1 MRPLSRNQTGETIK
15 NLYAFLA
22 EYRTRSISL
31 FRVLRGR
38 TKKAG
43 LPPGTVVY
51 VGKKK
56 AQKTRIRLI
65 DYNETH
71 IEEKDIK
78 DIEEAFVFT
87 DAPRVTWI
95 NIDGLEKVDVI
106 EKIGKHFQ
114 LHPLVIEDIAS
125 TEQRPKME
133 DYTEYLYIVLKMLR
147 YDEKDREVTSEQI
160 SLILG
165 PNWVI
170 SFQETE
176 GDVFDPIRDRLKTGK
191 GRIRKMGADYLV
203 YALIDA
209 VVDNYFSVLERMGE
223 NIENIEDELIAN
235 PEPST
240 LKNIHILRRQVI
252 ALRKSIWPL
261 REVVNGMGRLE
272 LKLVNKTTSVYLRD
286 VYDHTVQII
295 DNVETFRETISGMID
310 IYLSSLSNKM
320 NEVMKVLTIIATIFI
335 PLTLIAGVYGMNFT
349 YMPELKSPWGYPLVL
364 VSMLAVV
371 SLMLVYFKKKKWI
384 LQG

>member
-1 MRPLSRNQTGETIK
+1 
-15 NLYAFLA
+15 
-22 EYRTRSISL
+22 
-31 FRVLRGR
+31 
-38 TKKAG
+38 

-71 IEEKDIK
+71 IEEKEIK
-78 DIEEAFVFT
+78 DVEEAFVFT

-176 GDVFDPIRDRLKTGK
+176 SDVFDPIRDRLKTGK

-286 VYDHTVQII
+286 VYDHTIQII
-295 DNVETFRETISGMID
+295 DKVETFRETISGMTD
-310 IYLSSLSNKM
+310 IYLPSLSNKM

-349 YMPELKSPWGYPLVL
+349 YMPELKSPWGYPVVL
-364 VSMLAVV
+364 VSMLAVA